1 MKIFT
6 KPPAKGT
13 QIMCQYKEM
22 RPNGKVSQIPWSVF
36 VILICF
42 LFLSLSQT
50 ANANQYP
57 QRIVSLGP
65 INTENVF
72 LLGAGDRLVANTHY
86 CVRPEAA
93 KTKEKIGS
101 VMQFSIEKII
111 SLNPDLILATGLT
124 RPEQVQQLQAAGIAV
139 IHLPQPRSFAE
150 ICSQFLELGKLLGL
164 EKQAEQ
170 IVAQAQKKVSTIHSQ
185 SSSQP
190 KQKVFLQVGS
200 QPIFASVPSSFTN
213 DFIGLAGGINIAAQ
227 QKTGRTNYE
236 QVIAGNPDIIIIAM
250 MGSEVG
256 AAAKEKQK
264 WQKISVINAV
274 KNDRVFIIDPDIACS
289 PSPSTFAS
297 TLELVAKLIHPQ
309 NTTTPLP

>member
-1 MKIFT
+1 M
-6 KPPAKGT
+6 
-13 QIMCQYKEM
+13 QQYK
-22 RPNGKVSQIPWSVF
+22 NNSQSRKSAASHRN
-36 VILICF
+36 ILSIMICA
-42 LFLSLSQT
+42 LALLLGT
-50 ANANQYP
+50 VAHARQYP

-72 LLGAGDRLVANTHY
+72 LLGAGDRLVANTNY

-124 RPEQVQQLQAAGIAV
+124 RPEQVQQLQAAGIEV
-139 IHLPQPRSFAE
+139 IHVPQPGSFAE

-164 EKQAEQ
+164 EKQAEH
-170 IVAQAQKKVSTIHSQ
+170 IIAQAQEKVSVIQKQVSTL
-185 SSSQP
+185 P
-190 KQKVFLQVGS
+190 AQKVLLQVGS

-213 DFIGLAGGINIAAQ
+213 DFIVLSGGINIAAR
-227 QKTGRTNYE
+227 QKTGRSNYE
-236 QVIAGNPDIIIIAM
+236 QVIAANPDIIIIAM
-250 MGSEVG
+250 MGSEAG
-256 AAAKEKQK
+256 AAAEEKRK

-274 KNDRVFIIDPDIACS
+274 KNKRVFIIDPNIACS

-297 TLELVAKLIHPQ
+297 TLELVSKLIHPE
-309 NTTTPLP
+309 NTTTPSP

>member
-1 MKIFT
+1 M
-6 KPPAKGT
+6 
-13 QIMCQYKEM
+13 QQYK
-22 RPNGKVSQIPWSVF
+22 NNSQSRKSAASHRN
-36 VILICF
+36 ILSIMICA
-42 LFLSLSQT
+42 LALLLGT
-50 ANANQYP
+50 VAHARQYP

-72 LLGAGDRLVANTHY
+72 LLGAGDRLVANTNY

-124 RPEQVQQLQAAGIAV
+124 RPEQVQQLQAAGIEV
-139 IHLPQPRSFAE
+139 IHVPQPGSFAE

-164 EKQAEQ
+164 EKQAEH
-170 IVAQAQKKVSTIHSQ
+170 IIAQAQEKVSVIQNQVSTL
-185 SSSQP
+185 P
-190 KQKVFLQVGS
+190 AQKVLLQVGS

-213 DFIGLAGGINIAAQ
+213 DFIVLSGGINIAAR
-227 QKTGRTNYE
+227 QKTGRSNYE
-236 QVIAGNPDIIIIAM
+236 QVIAANPDIIIIAM
-250 MGSEVG
+250 MGSEAG
-256 AAAKEKQK
+256 AAAEEKRK

-274 KNDRVFIIDPDIACS
+274 KNKRVFIIDPNIACS

-297 TLELVAKLIHPQ
+297 TLELVSKLIHPE
-309 NTTTPLP
+309 NTTTPSP

>member
-1 MKIFT
+1 M
-6 KPPAKGT
+6 
-13 QIMCQYKEM
+13 QQ
-22 RPNGKVSQIPWSVF
+22 RN
-36 VILICF
+36 
-42 LFLSLSQT
+42 SLSIVIC
-50 ANANQYP
+50 ALLLLLSPVAHSKQYP

-72 LLGAGDRLVANTHY
+72 LLGAGDRLVGNTSY

-124 RPEQVQQLQAAGIAV
+124 RPEQVQQLQAAGIQV
-139 IHLPQPRSFAE
+139 IHVRQPKSFAE
-150 ICSQFLELGKLLGL
+150 ICSQFLELGRLLGL

-170 IVAQAQKKVSTIHSQ
+170 IVTRAQEKVSAIQ
-185 SSSQP
+185 IQNSSKP
-190 KQKVFLQVGS
+190 LQKVLLQVGA

-213 DFIGLAGGINIAAQ
+213 DFIVLAGGINIANQ

-250 MGSEVG
+250 MGSEAG
-256 AAAKEKQK
+256 AAAEEKQK
-264 WQKISVINAV
+264 WQNISVINAV
-274 KNDRVFIIDPDIACS
+274 KNDRVFIINPDIACS

-297 TLELVAKLIHPQ
+297 TLELVSQLIHPEKI
-309 NTTTPLP
+309 TTPSP

>member
-1 MKIFT
+1 M
-6 KPPAKGT
+6 
-13 QIMCQYKEM
+13 QQYKE
-22 RPNGKVSQIPWSVF
+22 NSQSRKSAISHRF
-36 VILICF
+36 ALSIMICA
-42 LFLSLSQT
+42 LALLLST
-50 ANANQYP
+50 VTHARQYP

-72 LLGAGDRLVANTHY
+72 LLGAGDRLVANTNY

-124 RPEQVQQLQAAGIAV
+124 RPEQVQQLQAAGIEV
-139 IHLPQPRSFAE
+139 IHVRQPKSFAE

-164 EKQAEQ
+164 EKQAKQ
-170 IVAQAQKKVSTIHSQ
+170 IVAQAQEKVTAIHNQ

-190 KQKVFLQVGS
+190 QQKVFLQVGS

-213 DFIGLAGGINIAAQ
+213 DFIVLAGGINTAAK

-236 QVIAGNPDIIIIAM
+236 QVIAANPDIIIIAM
-250 MGSEVG
+250 MGSEAG
-256 AAAKEKQK
+256 AAAEEKQK

-297 TLELVAKLIHPQ
+297 TLELVAKLIHPE
-309 NTTTPLP
+309 NITTSSP

>member
-1 MKIFT
+1 MH
-6 KPPAKGT
+6 
-13 QIMCQYKEM
+13 QYKEKNLN
-22 RPNGKVSQIPWSVF
+22 RKVSQIPWSVF
-36 VILICF
+36 AILICFF

-50 ANANQYP
+50 AIANQYP

-72 LLGAGDRLVANTHY
+72 LLGAGDRLVANTNY

-93 KTKEKIGS
+93 KTKKKIGS

-124 RPEQVQQLQAAGIAV
+124 RPEQVQQLQAAGIEV
-139 IHLPQPRSFAE
+139 IHVRQPRSFAE

-170 IVAQAQKKVSTIHSQ
+170 IVAQAQEKVSAIHSQ
-185 SSSQP
+185 STTLP
-190 KQKVFLQVGS
+190 VQKVFLQVGS

-213 DFIGLAGGINIAAQ
+213 DFIVLAGGINIAAR

-236 QVIAGNPDIIIIAM
+236 QIIAANPDIIIIAM
-250 MGSEVG
+250 MGSEAGV
-256 AAAKEKQK
+256 AAEEKRK
-264 WQKISVINAV
+264 WQNISVINAV
-274 KNDRVFIIDPDIACS
+274 KNKRVFIIDPDIACS

-297 TLELVAKLIHPQ
+297 TLELVAKLIHPE
-309 NTTTPLP
+309 NITPSSP

>member
-1 MKIFT
+1 MQLYKT
-6 KPPAKGT
+6 D
-13 QIMCQYKEM
+13 CQD
-22 RPNGKVSQIPWSVF
+22 RKVSLIHYTHLSIIICALVLLLNSV
-36 VILICF
+36 
-42 LFLSLSQT
+42 
-50 ANANQYP
+50 AHAKQYP

-72 LLGAGDRLVANTHY
+72 LLGAGDRLVANTNY

-93 KTKEKIGS
+93 KAKVKIGS

-124 RPEQVQQLQAAGIAV
+124 RPQQVQQLQAAGIKI
-139 IHLPQPRSFAE
+139 IHVRQPKSFAE

-164 EKQAEQ
+164 ESQAEK
-170 IVAQAQKKVSTIHSQ
+170 IVAQAREKVSAIQ
-185 SSSQP
+185 IRSSSQP
-190 KQKVFLQVGS
+190 QQKVFLQVGS

-213 DFIGLAGGINIAAQ
+213 DFIVLTGGINIAAR

-236 QVIAGNPDIIIIAM
+236 QVIAANPDIIIIAM
-250 MGSEVG
+250 MGSESG

-274 KNDRVFIIDPDIACS
+274 QNERVFIINPDIACS
-289 PSPSTFAS
+289 PSPITFAS
-297 TLELVAKLIHPQ
+297 TLELVSKLIHPE
-309 NTTTPLP
+309 NITTP